1 MSAKT
6 QVEKEKKGRGTG
18 GEFEQVSCLIRN
30 PKKRLNCWLYN
41 MQQSLSSKQILHLFG
56 KFVLNM
62 QLKYQGLVVAVA

>member
-18 GEFEQVSCLIRN
+18 GEFEQVSYLIRN

-62 QLKYQGLVVAVA
+62 QLEYQGLVVAVA